1 MKLPHRKDIFPMYAV
16 RKTRPVSAFTMIEL
30 LVVIAIIAVL
40 IALLLPAVQSARA
53 AARRAQC
60 VNNLKQI
67 GLAVYNFENSYSYI
81 PAAGVGPYNDGTAYN
96 HGWMTFILPYV
107 EQNTV
112 YNSYN
117 MNANWYD
124 LSNQTA
130 VNTAINVYQ
139 CPAAVGNHI
148 TSGIID
154 DLFYSGGTPISASTS
169 DYTNTGDVDNSL
181 YLASGMAVPGAGYPQ
196 GMITQPNQYPPP
208 AGGTPGFRLA
218 TVTDGLSNTIAVT
231 ECANRPT
238 LYVKRGPGT
247 QAVTGSYA
255 GTTDNTGLIVFGGPW
270 ASDLKMLGPQG
281 ATADGYSKPGPCMIN
296 CTNEWEVYSMH
307 AGGANMLMG
316 DGSVRFLKETIGPS
330 VFAALITRANGEIIS
345 SDSY

>member
-1 MKLPHRKDIFPMYAV
+1 MYAV
-16 RKTRPVSAFTMIEL
+16 RKKRRVSAFTLIEL

-40 IALLLPAVQSARA
+40 ISLLLPAVQAARA

-67 GLAVYNFENSYSYI
+67 GVALFNFENSYSYL
-81 PAAGVGPYNDGTAYN
+81 PAAGVGPFNDGSLYN

-107 EQNTV
+107 EQSTV

-117 MNANWYD
+117 LTANWYD
-124 LSNQTA
+124 LANQTA

-148 TSGIID
+148 TSGLID
-154 DLFYSGGTPISASTS
+154 DLYFLGGTPLSASTS
-169 DYTNTGDVDNSL
+169 DYSNTGDVDNSL
-181 YLASGMAVPGAGYPQ
+181 YLANGMAVPGAGFPQ
-196 GMITQPNQYPPP
+196 GMITQPTQFPPP
-208 AGGTPGFRLA
+208 AGGTPGYPLA
-218 TVTDGLSNTIAVT
+218 VITDGLSNTIAVT

-238 LYVKRGPGT
+238 LYVKNGPGNH
-247 QAVTGSYA
+247 AVTGSYA

-270 ASDLKMLGPQG
+270 ASDLKDLGPLG
-281 ATADGYSKPGPCMIN
+281 ATADGYSKPGPCVIN

-307 AGGANMLMG
+307 AGGTNALMG
-316 DGSVRFLKETIGPS
+316 DGSVHFLKQTISPS
-330 VFAALITRANGEIIS
+330 VFAALITRALGEIVS